1 VFSSRIEKKSNL
13 WYTRIP
19 TVPNKGISYY
29 YDFINK
35 FSNAKHFIEKYKDT
49 TLTTRMGSAC
59 GLHLTLFLSYKM
71 SAAEQPLPPVG
82 QGVLLT
88 GLLPATLLLARI
100 NDKIVEF

>member
-13 WYTRIP
+13 WYTRIS

-49 TLTTRMGSAC
+49 NFTDGKRVRLAFNFVSELQDVGGGATTDESLNVNGP
-59 GLHLTLFLSYKM
+59 TD
-71 SAAEQPLPPVG
+71 E
-82 QGVLLT
+82 LLT
-88 GLLPATLLLARI
+88 YDGKQKSQPY
-100 NDKIVEF
+100 